1 VPTLKEWQVQFM
13 ARADRPNSG
22 EFGYDVGYVG
32 LSAEP
37 WQAPNPPAAP
47 GATVDVCVVS
57 GQRSAVSDQ
66 QPGTL
71 GTLGTSLAFDVRS
84 GAARRQT
91 WTIAVATPTPGQEV
105 TLSWPDLNV
114 SLPPGQRMTLRDLDS
129 GETRFL
135 ATTSNY
141 RFRSVEQPRLFEV
154 TYEPARSGG
163 LVISNV
169 TMQASR
175 AAGPARFGF
184 HLSDGAETTVEITS
198 LTGRPVRLVEE
209 QVARAAGTQVVSWAY
224 VDERGAPVP
233 NGAYL
238 VRITAVDPEGRP
250 TQAVRVVTVGP

>member
-1 VPTLKEWQVQFM
+1 M
-13 ARADRPNSG
+13 
-22 EFGYDVGYVG
+22 
-32 LSAEP
+32 
-37 WQAPNPPAAP
+37 
-47 GATVDVCVVS
+47 
-57 GQRSAVSDQ
+57 
-66 QPGTL
+66 
-71 GTLGTSLAFDVRS
+71 
-84 GAARRQT
+84 
-91 WTIAVATPTPGQEV
+91 AVATPMPDQEV

-141 RFRSVEQPRLFEV
+141 RFRSAEQPRLFEV

-169 TMQASR
+169 TVQASR
-175 AAGPARFGF
+175 AVGPARFGF
-184 HLSDGAETTVEITS
+184 HLNDGAETTVEITS
-198 LTGRPVRLVEE
+198 LTGRPVRRVEE
-209 QVARAAGTQVVSWAY
+209 QVARAAGHQVVSWAY